1 MADDDYSPVR
11 RGPGWGGVILVSL
24 IVSLLTSFAT
34 AYFVE
39 RKGVDWI
46 DGGVQ
51 QAPAPETVQV
61 PDVVGM
67 APEAADELL
76 TGRGL
81 RMVVAEEEPS
91 TDVPEGEIA
100 GQAPLAGS
108 RVGAG
113 ERIDVVVSTGAPL
126 IAIPPVVGRPLTE
139 AQLMITSAGLTV
151 GSISETGEGEPGTVS
166 DTNPPQGS
174 STTPDTPVALTV
186 VPAGVEVPD
195 LVGKPHREARRLLE
209 QAGLREGRVRRRY
222 DENRGPYIVL
232 EQTPAPG
239 SRTAPNGEIELIVNE
254 GD

>member
-39 RKGVDWI
+39 RKGLAWLE
-46 DGGVQ
+46 GAPEE
-51 QAPAPETVQV
+51 QAPQTVQV
-61 PDVVGM
+61 PDVLGM
-67 APEAADELL
+67 TPEAADELL

-91 TDVPEGEIA
+91 TETPEGEIA

-108 RVGAG
+108 RVDPG
-113 ERIDVVVSTGAPL
+113 ERVDVVVSTGAPL

-139 AQLMITSAGLTV
+139 AQLMLTNAGLTV
-151 GSISETGEGEPGTVS
+151 GRISETGEGEPGTVS
-166 DTNPPQGS
+166 ETNPPQGT
-174 STTPDTPVALTV
+174 STTPDTPIALTV
-186 VPAGVEVPD
+186 VPAGVEVPN

-209 QAGLREGRVRRRY
+209 AAGLREGRVRRRY

-232 EQTPAPG
+232 EQTPAAG
-239 SRTAPNGEIELIVNE
+239 SRTDPNGEIELLVNE

>member
-11 RGPGWGGVILVSL
+11 RGPGWGGVIFVSL

-46 DGGVQ
+46 DGGAQ
-51 QAPAPETVQV
+51 AAPAPETVQV
-61 PDVVGM
+61 PDLVGM
-67 APEAADELL
+67 TPEAADELL
-76 TGRGL
+76 AGRGL

-91 TDVPEGEIA
+91 TETPEGEIA

-108 RVGAG
+108 RVDHG
-113 ERIDVVVSTGAPL
+113 ERVDVVVSTGAPL

-139 AQLMITSAGLTV
+139 AQLMLTNAGLTV
-151 GSISETGEGEPGTVS
+151 GRISETGEGEPGTVS
-166 DTNPPQGS
+166 ETNPPQGT
-174 STTPDTPVALTV
+174 STTPDTPIALIV

-209 QAGLREGRVRRRY
+209 AAGLREGRVRRRY
-222 DENRGPYIVL
+222 DESRGPYIVL
-232 EQTPAPG
+232 EQDPAAG
-239 SRTAPNGEIELIVNE
+239 SRADPNGEIALTVNE
-254 GD
+254 GY